1 MRSIIARAGVL
12 AAAFMVLATGSALAS
27 TIEVKVPFP
36 FVVHGQTMPAGQYRV
51 NDDGG
56 VVQFLGEKGNPA
68 NMFVL
73 TIPASGHDPAGNSPA
88 LTFRRYE
95 NQYRLTGIRESAS
108 QGRDISR

>member
-12 AAAFMVLATGSALAS
+12 AAAFMVLATGSARAS

-51 NDDGG
+51 NDDSG
-56 VVQFLGEKGNPA
+56 VVQFLGEKGNQA

-95 NQYRLTGIRESAS
+95 NEYRLTGIWESAS